1 MARSRRKYR
10 RSTSRNAASLLALAL
25 PAPLQRLAG
34 SQVGPLL
41 VFFGVPAMLVVGL
54 LQIDWQN
61 GTPHLTVNAEK
72 AGELRNVVKGQL
84 ESLEGQPIVQQ
95 WEQTARDAWRSHQQS
110 TQQQYPQ
117 QQYPIAPG
125 SVAANNSPSG
135 WAPSAAPFPS
145 TSPPNSL
152 YISTPLPSQSV
163 AAVPNYSHFQSPS
176 SGPPSSVMGQYQQQ
190 QDYSQQ
196 PYSQQQYQQPQ
207 YEQPQYQQPQYQQ
220 PQYQQP
226 QYQQPLSAEQSWQAH
241 TPWQSR

>member
-84 ESLEGQPIVQQ
+84 ENLENQPIVQQ

-117 QQYPIAPG
+117 QQYPIQPG

-145 TSPPNSL
+145 TSPPNSQ

-163 AAVPNYSHFQSPS
+163 ATVPNYSQFQS
-176 SGPPSSVMGQYQQQ
+176 PSSVMGQYQQQ
-190 QDYSQQ
+190 PDYSQQ
-196 PYSQQQYQQPQ
+196 QLYQQQLYQQQQYQPPQ
-207 YEQPQYQQPQYQQ
+207 YQPPQYQQPQYQ
-220 PQYQQP
+220 P
-226 QYQQPLSAEQSWQAH
+226 PLSAEQSWQAH